1 MVSSSGLGQ
10 LLKEVTPDQTSHTC
24 LKLLPM
30 PSPIGCP
37 PPTLSPYPPTPQ
49 HREFSL
55 NEVYPVV

>member
-10 LLKEVTPDQTSHTC
+10 LLKEVTPDLTYMSEA
-24 LKLLPM
+24 
-30 PSPIGCP
+30 P
-37 PPTLSPYPPTPQ
+37 PHAFSSWPPTPDPQPPSTSQ